1 MADKTALI
9 GTELIFQDTSND
21 ATITAYTW
29 NFGDGNTSTNKNDTH
44 IYSTIGT
51 YTVTHSV
58 TNTCGTTICTPKIV
72 EIVTELP
79 PPSDTGSTVMLM
91 GAALLGFMMISKK
104 KK

>member
-9 GTELIFQDTSND
+9 GTELIFQDTSNETT
-21 ATITAYTW
+21 ATYTW
-29 NFGDGNTSTNKNDTH
+29 NFGDGNTSTIKDATH
-44 IYSTIGT
+44 TYSTIGT

-91 GAALLGFMMISKK
+91 GAALIGFMMMAKK
-104 KK
+104 K